1 MKLKSV
7 LGLLGAFTAYRF
19 YKLYELGENVIYKP
33 FSVKFIR
40 GKTINDFIVQV
51 TMEIM
56 NPTKTTL
63 SMRGID
69 GKLYIKDSVLGYYS
83 SPPFKIKGGISRFPI
98 NFKIDPTTTGVALI
112 TMIITKKIP
121 VFSVKLTKKLPF
133 FSLTEDFDI
142 NPALVDTK
150 SNVIV
155 K

>member
-40 GKTINDFIVQV
+40 GKTINDFIIQV

-56 NPTKTTL
+56 NPTNTTL

-69 GKLYIKDSVLGYYS
+69 GTLAYHVFQL
-83 SPPFKIKGGISRFPI
+83 IS
-98 NFKIDPTTTGVALI
+98 
-112 TMIITKKIP
+112 
-121 VFSVKLTKKLPF
+121 KLTQQQQVLR
-133 FSLTEDFDI
+133 
-142 NPALVDTK
+142 
-150 SNVIV
+150 
-155 K
+155 